1 MEQPNS
7 LAVQLGAFDTMLRAI
22 LHVVGDDQLNG
33 IKNEL
38 ERTWDYL
45 EKNNQKPAA
54 ASQFKASREMAIGM
68 IEHELQVR
76 SAK

>member
-33 IKNEL
+33 IK
-38 ERTWDYL
+38 
-45 EKNNQKPAA
+45 
-54 ASQFKASREMAIGM
+54 
-68 IEHELQVR
+68 
-76 SAK
+76 